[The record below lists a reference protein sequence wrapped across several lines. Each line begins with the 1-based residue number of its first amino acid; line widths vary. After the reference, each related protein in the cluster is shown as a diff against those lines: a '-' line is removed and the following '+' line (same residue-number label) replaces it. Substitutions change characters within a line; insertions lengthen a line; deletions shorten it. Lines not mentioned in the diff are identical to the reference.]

1 MSELDDLRAGLFKS
15 EGDFVEKL
23 KTADKTSPE
32 VRAEA
37 LARLNLIYKYA
48 SIKGRGRFL
57 DEMKLEGASKA
68 RKIAFDTCQ
77 KSDKPKTE
85 CDALMETIALFRPL
99 LDAWPKENSGPGWW
113 SAPLTHLI
121 GTYDP
126 NSPLAGELA
135 DWRDQLDSPLAK
147 GAAVVED
154 VADDVAEGLGD
165 VVDGIGEIG
174 GSIDDAID
182 KQQQA
187 VSWLKIGATV
197 GAAAITGAIVYRIV
211 KGA

>member
-15 EGDFVEKL
+15 EGDFVEML

-77 KSDKPKTE
+77 KSDKPKAE

-99 LDAWPKENSGPGWW
+99 LDAWPKENSGPAWW

-126 NSPLAGELA
+126 NSPPAGELA

-147 GAAVVED
+147 GAAVV
-154 VADDVAEGLGD
+154 DDVAEGLGD
-165 VVDGIGEIG
+165 VIDEIADIG

-182 KQQQA
+182 KQQQT